1 MHAAIGPEQLA
12 AERKHL
18 YLYAMVKLRDAD
30 LAEDAVQET
39 LIAAIEALPN
49 FQGRSALRTWLVAI
63 LRNKIADLVQARG
76 RLVSVEGE
84 HDDESM
90 EEALESLF
98 DRQGMWDRDQRPRA
112 WEDPERAL
120 QQQQF
125 WTVFELC
132 LRVLPAKTAEVFTL
146 REVFGEA
153 IESICKNLGI
163 TATNCSVMLYRAR
176 MRLRTCLD
184 EKWFSG
190 AGRV

>member
-1 MHAAIGPEQLA
+1 MNPTPGSDQLA

-18 YLYAMVKLRDAD
+18 YLYAMLKLRDPD

-39 LIAAIEALPN
+39 LISALEALPN

-63 LRNKIADLVQARG
+63 LRNKIADLVQSRS
-76 RLVSVEGE
+76 RLVLVDGQA
-84 HDDESM
+84 DDESGDDPM
-90 EEALESLF
+90 DTLF
-98 DRQGMWDRDQRPRA
+98 DQHGMWDKALKPRA
-112 WEDPERAL
+112 WEDPEGAL

-125 WTVFELC
+125 WKVFEVC
-132 LRVLPAKTAEVFTL
+132 LRYMPAKTAEVFTL

-153 IESICKNLGI
+153 IESICKNLEI

-190 AGRV
+190 TGRA

>member
-1 MHAAIGPEQLA
+1 MNAAIGPDQLS

-18 YLYAMVKLRDAD
+18 YLYAMIKLRDPD

-39 LIAAIEALPN
+39 LIAALEALPT
-49 FQGRSALRTWLVAI
+49 FKGRSALRTWLVAI
-63 LRNKIADLVQARG
+63 LRNKIADLVQARS
-76 RLVSVEGE
+76 RLVFTQG
-84 HDDESM
+84 DDEDSPDDG
-90 EEALESLF
+90 LDSLF
-98 DRQGMWDRDQRPRA
+98 DREGMWHKAVRPRA
-112 WEDPERAL
+112 WEDPEGAL

-125 WTVFELC
+125 WTVFEFC
-132 LRVLPAKTAEVFTL
+132 LRRLPAKTAEVFTL

-153 IESICKNLGI
+153 IEAICKNLGI

-190 AGRV
+190 AGRA

>member
-1 MHAAIGPEQLA
+1 MNAAVGPEQLA

-18 YLYAMVKLRDAD
+18 YLYAMIKLRDPD

-39 LIAAIEALPN
+39 LVAAIEALPT

-63 LRNKIADLVQARG
+63 LRNKITDLIQARS
-76 RLVSVEGE
+76 RLVFAEG
-84 HDDESM
+84 DDEHSG
-90 EEALESLF
+90 EEELESLF
-98 DRQGMWDRDQRPRA
+98 DRHGMWNRSERPRA
-112 WEDPERAL
+112 WEDPEGAL

-125 WTVFELC
+125 WTVFEIC
-132 LRVLPAKTAEVFTL
+132 LRYLPSKTAEVFTL

-190 AGRV
+190 TGRA